1 MKLQPERS
9 PHQTVTRLDGHEVM
23 TSLGHRSSDPV
34 YLAHDGR
41 FQTLPQQAFDSS
53 LVDCLNGLPLDAI
66 EILIIGTGSST
77 LLFPPAW
84 RQQLKWPRLGIE
96 SMSLSAACRTYNV
109 LAMEGRKAGLCA
121 VLSP

>member
-9 PHQTVTRLDGHEVM
+9 SHQTVTRLEGQEVI
-23 TSLGHRSSDPV
+23 TSLGHRTSEPV

-41 FQTLPQQAFDSS
+41 FQPLPQQAFDSS

-66 EILIIGTGSST
+66 EILIIGTGNST

-84 RQQLKWPRLGIE
+84 RQQLKWLRLGIE

-109 LAMEGRKAGLCA
+109 LAMEGRKAGLFA